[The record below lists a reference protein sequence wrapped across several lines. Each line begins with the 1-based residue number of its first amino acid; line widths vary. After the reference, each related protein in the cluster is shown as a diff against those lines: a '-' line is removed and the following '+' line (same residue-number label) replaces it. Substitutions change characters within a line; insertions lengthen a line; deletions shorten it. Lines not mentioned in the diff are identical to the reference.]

1 VSCLLLLSSVV
12 GSIESAITGKTHHAI
27 SDDCERR
34 ENTGVESYRD
44 AADRDPRAVMSA
56 GSSV

>member
-1 VSCLLLLSSVV
+1 LDRF
-12 GSIESAITGKTHHAI
+12 ESAITGKTHHAI

>member
-1 VSCLLLLSSVV
+1 LDRF
-12 GSIESAITGKTHHAI
+12 ESAITGETHHAI

-44 AADRDPRAVMSA
+44 AADVIQ
-56 GSSV
+56 GQY